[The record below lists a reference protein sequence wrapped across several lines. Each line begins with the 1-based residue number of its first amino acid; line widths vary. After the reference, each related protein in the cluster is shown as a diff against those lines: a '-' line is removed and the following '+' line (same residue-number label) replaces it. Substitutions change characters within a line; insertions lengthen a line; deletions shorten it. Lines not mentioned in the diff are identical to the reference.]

1 VKGGPDTRRPVLP
14 VHTAAPREAHLLG
27 ATLAEAFLDD
37 PVWSWLTPD
46 PERRHRGFPGMFTAL
61 ARHRAAEGTAWTTP
75 GCSGVALWAAPGRW
89 CTPWWVALPWAPAA
103 LRAFGT
109 GDGLRRAM
117 ASLAEMER
125 HHPTE
130 PHWYLEVLGTDP
142 SMQGRGVG
150 AAVLAPVLERCD
162 RDGLPAYLESSKAEN
177 VPWYERHG
185 FAVVAE
191 LRARA
196 GAPPSWT
203 MRRDP
208 R

>member
-1 VKGGPDTRRPVLP
+1 
-14 VHTAAPREAHLLG
+14 
-27 ATLAEAFLDD
+27 
-37 PVWSWLTPD
+37 
-46 PERRHRGFPGMFTAL
+46 
-61 ARHRAAEGTAWTTP
+61 
-75 GCSGVALWAAPGRW
+75 
-89 CTPWWVALPWAPAA
+89 
-103 LRAFGT
+103 
-109 GDGLRRAM
+109 M